1 MTTQFQR
8 TGRRAGALLVSVLS
22 VTLAACDISVGDS
35 GFSMGVLS
43 GKATDIWTRTYPMA
57 SGAVEI
63 SNVNGLIDV
72 SEGGSTVEVRAERT
86 AKASSDEAAKDL
98 LGKVEMKE
106 EVSGTRVR
114 IEAKLPPG
122 GGIRQGM
129 EIRYHVRVPAGVA
142 VKLDTV
148 NGKIAL
154 TGLTG
159 RAEAETTNGAIT
171 GEDLAG
177 PVKASTVNGGV
188 DVAVRSVAEGGIEM
202 SAVNGGVRLTLPRD
216 AKADIDA
223 SCTNGGVRVTDLDV
237 QTTENSRR
245 RVSGRLNGGG
255 PRVRLETT
263 NGGVRLTG
271 R

>member
-1 MTTQFQR
+1 MTTQFRR
-8 TGRRAGALLVSVLS
+8 TGRWAGVLLVSALS

-35 GFSMGVLS
+35 GFSVGVLS
-43 GKATDIWTRTYPMA
+43 GKATDTWTRTYPMTG
-57 SGAVEI
+57 GAVEI
-63 SNVNGLIDV
+63 ANVNGLIDV
-72 SEGGSTVEVRAERT
+72 SEGGTAVEVRAERT
-86 AKASSDEAAKDL
+86 AKAASDEAAKEL
-98 LGKVEMKE
+98 LGRIEMKE

-122 GGIRQGM
+122 GGIRQGL
-129 EIRYHVRVPAGVA
+129 EIRYRVRVPAGVA
-142 VKLDTV
+142 VKMETT
-148 NGKIAL
+148 NGRIAL
-154 TGLTG
+154 NGLTG
-159 RAEAETTNGAIT
+159 RAEAETTNGAIA

-188 DVAVRSVAEGGIEM
+188 NVAVKSVAEGGIEM
-202 SAVNGGVRLTLPRD
+202 SAVNGAVRLTLPRD

-223 SCTNGGVRVTDLDV
+223 ICTNGGVRMTDLDV

-263 NGGVRLTG
+263 NGGIRLTG